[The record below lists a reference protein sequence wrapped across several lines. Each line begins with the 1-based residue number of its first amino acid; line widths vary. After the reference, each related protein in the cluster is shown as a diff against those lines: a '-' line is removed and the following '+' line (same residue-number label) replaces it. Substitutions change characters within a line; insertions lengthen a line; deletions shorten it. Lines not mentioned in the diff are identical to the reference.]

1 MPDQIVYAD
10 AETKGSNGAPLL
22 LVKDEEVYL
31 TLGLIA
37 NYTDVQI
44 QAFDSGDG
52 KRVMIN
58 DWGARNVAR
67 VKKNTSLRIKGGVK
81 SKIVTDL
88 GRDDTVTVIDTM
100 EKWSRVASPD

>member
-1 MPDQIVYAD
+1 MTISMSVLLGQYRRSSCICIAGSDCLCRCGD
-10 AETKGSNGAPLL
+10 KGSNGAPLL

-52 KRVMIN
+52 KRVLID
-58 DWGARNVAR
+58 DWGRNVAR
-67 VKKNTSLRIKGGVK
+67 VKKNTSLRIKAG
-81 SKIVTDL
+81 
-88 GRDDTVTVIDTM
+88 
-100 EKWSRVASPD
+100 SRARS